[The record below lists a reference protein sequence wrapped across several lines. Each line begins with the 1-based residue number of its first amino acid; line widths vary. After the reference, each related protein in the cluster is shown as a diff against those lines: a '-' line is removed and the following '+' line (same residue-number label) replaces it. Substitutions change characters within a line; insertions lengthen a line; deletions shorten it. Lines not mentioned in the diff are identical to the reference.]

1 MIIEYKGSIK
11 YKGNINSL
19 VRYLEQK
26 SDEQKWEYSGLIVE
40 LDPTV
45 DFTNQNML
53 VRWLDVNEGL
63 NYKIIVNSIDEF
75 KVNFKEIYD

>member
-26 SDEQKWEYSGLIVE
+26 SDKQKWEYSGLIVE
-40 LDPTV
+40 LDPPV

>member
-26 SDEQKWEYSGLIVE
+26 SDKQKWEYSGLIVE